1 LRHCKTDKDE
11 TYRQT
16 EKKTE
21 ENRLKYRDLKAE
33 TLREK
38 GDTLRERDPIR
49 LLRAI
54 VSSSMK
60 RKIHRDNIF
69 LNLNQGLHVE

>member
-1 LRHCKTDKDE
+1 MHINKETYLKKNRSYLRHCKTDKDE

-33 TLREK
+33 TLRERV
-38 GDTLRERDPIR
+38 LREHTTAGHSFIF
-49 LLRAI
+49 
-54 VSSSMK
+54 
-60 RKIHRDNIF
+60 NIKK
-69 LNLNQGLHVE
+69 NT